1 MAHGQSP
8 RHVRKRKAM
17 DTPAEDGSAIRLQRI
32 VASAGLASRRGAEE
46 LIRDGRV
53 SVNGRT
59 ATLGES
65 ADPTQDVVMVDGE
78 RLRSEKPRYWMLHKP
93 NGVVTT
99 VSDPHGRET
108 VMHLVPEGVGSIH
121 PVGRLDRDSSG
132 LVLLTNDGDLTQRLL
147 HPSHES
153 EKEYR
158 VTVKG
163 ELGPDL
169 IEKIQ
174 SGLYLEDGKTA
185 PAKLNRLRADPDTG
199 TSTFFL
205 TLIEGRKRQI
215 RRMMLAVGRP
225 VKKLA
230 RVRMGPLVLGRLA
243 VGKSRPLRAEEIKA
257 LKTHAARLKDK
268 APRRQRAARKGRSS
282 SPRGPRRD

>member
-8 RHVRKRKAM
+8 RHVRKRKVTDEA
-17 DTPAEDGSAIRLQRI
+17 AEEGSAIRLQRI

-46 LIRDGRV
+46 MIRAGRV

-59 ATLGES
+59 AQIGES
-65 ADPTQDVVMVDGE
+65 ADPTRDVVLVDGE
-78 RLRSEKPRYWMLHKP
+78 RLRSERPRYWMLHKP

-108 VMHLVPEGVGSIH
+108 VMHLLPEGVGAVH

-169 IEKIQ
+169 VEKIQ
-174 SGLYLEDGKTA
+174 SGLYLEDGRTA

-225 VKKLA
+225 VKRLA
-230 RVRMGPLVLGRLA
+230 RVRMGPLVLGRRLCLSFFVSSA
-243 VGKSRPLRAEEIKA
+243 FFA
-257 LKTHAARLKDK
+257 LWGAGADAHISATPNR
-268 APRRQRAARKGRSS
+268 
-282 SPRGPRRD
+282 

>member
-1 MAHGQSP
+1 
-8 RHVRKRKAM
+8 
-17 DTPAEDGSAIRLQRI
+17 
-32 VASAGLASRRGAEE
+32 
-46 LIRDGRV
+46 
-53 SVNGRT
+53 
-59 ATLGES
+59 
-65 ADPTQDVVMVDGE
+65 
-78 RLRSEKPRYWMLHKP
+78 
-93 NGVVTT
+93 
-99 VSDPHGRET
+99 
-108 VMHLVPEGVGSIH
+108 
-121 PVGRLDRDSSG
+121 
-132 LVLLTNDGDLTQRLL
+132 
-147 HPSHES
+147 
-153 EKEYR
+153 